1 MKRVHLFCAAAA
13 VGLGL
18 ACVPHASKP
27 VPDRQ
32 YSLDVRL
39 FPAERRIEVSGAFGG
54 AAADRTRD
62 ELTLRLAE
70 RFAELSVD
78 VVAPS
83 VSAGAAVVE
92 RIPSSQG
99 PRVEGERAD
108 VKWRV
113 RPTHPIPAGERVTL
127 RFSARGTGETA
138 FLYHV
143 GPEVAFATGW
153 GDPWYPRIQGEDA
166 EGAGDLT
173 VRVPAGWRVVTGA
186 RLTSSADEQAHGI
199 FRFSQTL
206 PSYFTFVAGPYTVVT
221 HGGPVP
227 LTAWLLSPRPGID
240 SLLSGAESMLGVLT
254 TEFGPYAFDTL
265 ALVEVPR
272 ALAKE
277 AGFNAFSPRG
287 MLVLN
292 HRALDVTDAK
302 HEYEWLGH
310 EMSHEWFPHALIWD
324 RPGFLYLE
332 EAIAEYGGI
341 RIVEKLAG
349 AEAARRLRMEGYEFD
364 PIYSAATFFQLVAG
378 GADEP
383 LSGMTAGINQRNLAY
398 TKGALVF
405 DMLSRE
411 MGEREFQALM
421 HGLRGPAPKTITWP
435 DFTEAASRAAG
446 RDLGW
451 FFDQWLN
458 RAGAPDFQLAWKQ
471 EGGRITATITQHEPA
486 YRAHLTVESRGRGGQ
501 RTRNVVEVIDTSF
514 TIELSPGFVVEDV
527 VLDPEYEVLRWTPA
541 YRAMVDSLT
550 RRRPPS

>member
-1 MKRVHLFCAAAA
+1 MKPVRVFCAAAA
-13 VGLGL
+13 AGLGL
-18 ACVPHASKP
+18 ACVPHISKP
-27 VPDRQ
+27 APDRQ

-39 FPAERRIEVSGAFGG
+39 SPAEGRIEVSGAFDG
-54 AAADRTRD
+54 AAADRSRD
-62 ELTLRLAE
+62 ELTLLLGK
-70 RFAELSVD
+70 RFADLSVD
-78 VVAPS
+78 VVEPS
-83 VSAGAAVVE
+83 ASAGPAVVE
-92 RIPSSQG
+92 RVPLSQK
-99 PRVEGERAD
+99 PRVEGESAD
-108 VKWRV
+108 EKWRV
-113 RPTHPIPAGERVTL
+113 KPTHPIPAGERVKL

-153 GDPWYPRIQGEDA
+153 GDAWYPRIEHEGGE
-166 EGAGDLT
+166 GVGDLT
-173 VRVPAGWRVVTGA
+173 VHVPTGWQVVTGA
-186 RLTSSADEQAHGI
+186 RRSGGPEEQARGT
-199 FRFSQTL
+199 FRFNQTL
-206 PSYFTFVAGPYTVVT
+206 PSYFTFVAGPYTVVS

-227 LTAWLLSPRPGID
+227 LTAWLLSPRPRID
-240 SLLSGAESMLGVLT
+240 TLLNGAESMLGVLS

-272 ALAKE
+272 VLAQE

-292 HRALDVTDAK
+292 HRALDVPDAK
-302 HEYEWLGH
+302 YEYEWLGH
-310 EMSHEWFPHALIWD
+310 EMSHQWFPHVLIWD

-341 RIVEKLAG
+341 RIVEKLGG
-349 AEAARRLRMEGYEFD
+349 AAAARRLRTEGYEFD
-364 PIYSAATFFQLVAG
+364 PIYSAAAYFRLVAA

-398 TKGALVF
+398 NKGALVF

-411 MGEREFQALM
+411 MGERQFQALI

-435 DFTEAASRAAG
+435 DFTTAASRAAG
-446 RDLGW
+446 RDLAW

-471 EGGRITATITQHEPA
+471 EDGRIAATITQTEPA
-486 YRAHLTVESRGRGGQ
+486 YRAHLTLESRGREGQ
-501 RTRNVVEVIDTSF
+501 RARNVVEVSGSRLTV
-514 TIELSPGFVVEDV
+514 ELSPGFVVEDV

-541 YRAMVDSLT
+541 YHAMVDSLK
-550 RRRPPS
+550 RRRPPG